1 MKKKQYD
8 YHVIL
13 EQYRSIWNNRL
24 LPNKDG
30 ESKVVLFHAI
40 RRELND
46 ENSHPRVR
54 KSRYE
59 KYYSAV
65 KRITESNI
73 SPEMKVVLMDL
84 HNDVMEQLS
93 KESN

>member
-1 MKKKQYD
+1 MKKLYD
-8 YHVIL
+8 YDVLL

-24 LPNKDG
+24 LSNKDE
-30 ESKVVLFHAI
+30 ESEVVLFHAI
-40 RRELND
+40 RRELQD

-73 SPEMKVVLMDL
+73 SNETKVALIDL

-93 KESN
+93 

>member
-1 MKKKQYD
+1 MKKQYD
-8 YHVIL
+8 DNVLL

-24 LPNKDG
+24 LSNKDE
-30 ESKVVLFHAI
+30 ESEVVLFDAI
-40 RRELND
+40 NRELQD

-54 KSRYE
+54 RSRYE

-65 KRITESNI
+65 KRITESSI
-73 SPEMKVVLMDL
+73 SNEMKVVLIEL

-93 KESN
+93 KESLK